1 MRKVLMVAFAAVCF
15 FFGGTSAKAQ
25 RLAVGTNA
33 LEWLASADNAQ
44 LVVVT
49 GERTTLHLDG
59 LYSRRPF
66 GEEIRLFSISP
77 EVRYWFIG
85 RPFTKFFVGATGG
98 YNDYWYKRKDE
109 EHLGY
114 AFTAGATAGYDF
126 LLGKKV
132 SLDLTIGAGVARYRE
147 KDGGVGFCPVPLKLG
162 VSLFFIID

>member
-1 MRKVLMVAFAAVCF
+1 MRKVLMVAFTVAALLLSAA
-15 FFGGTSAKAQ
+15 SAKAQ

-33 LEWLASADNAQ
+33 LEWLASAENAQ

-66 GEEIRLFSISP
+66 GEEIRLFSLSP

-98 YNDYWYKRKDE
+98 YNDYWYMRKDE

-132 SLDLTIGAGVARYRE
+132 SLDLSIGAGVARYRE
-147 KDGGVGFCPVPLKLG
+147 KNRGAGFSPVPLKLG